1 MEVRFTTKEES
12 NARRQAD
19 FLKLSKT
26 ERVLA
31 FFALCRRMKS
41 FPVKQNSSPKKDN
54 FLIVITAKW
63 FEIGNIISIS
73 LFPLHNETG
82 YECLWWA
89 VER

>member
-41 FPVKQNSSPKKDN
+41 FPVKQN
-54 FLIVITAKW
+54 
-63 FEIGNIISIS
+63 
-73 LFPLHNETG
+73 
-82 YECLWWA
+82 
-89 VER
+89 

>member
-41 FPVKQNSSPKKDN
+41 FPVKQNSSPNKDN
-54 FLIVITAKW
+54 FLI
-63 FEIGNIISIS
+63 IINAHEPS
-73 LFPLHNETG
+73 
-82 YECLWWA
+82 
-89 VER
+89 

>member
-31 FFALCRRMKS
+31 FLPC
-41 FPVKQNSSPKKDN
+41 VD
-54 FLIVITAKW
+54 
-63 FEIGNIISIS
+63 E
-73 LFPLHNETG
+73 
-82 YECLWWA
+82 
-89 VER
+89 